1 MIQLALGKTKSSVK
15 ILCMGAH
22 CDDIEIGCGGTLLRM
37 IGDYRGNVLVRWVVF
52 SANPERRREAL
63 QSAQAILSR
72 LKQKTITIQSFDDS
86 FFPFKNAGE
95 IKEFM
100 HQLSREFSP
109 DLIFTHHSGD
119 LHQDHRLISELTWNA
134 FRNHCILEYE
144 IPKYDGDLGSPNF
157 FVTLED
163 DVRERKIELLMRFF
177 QTQANKHWF
186 SPETFNAILRIRGIE
201 SKSPSGYAEAFYGRK
216 LSF

>member
-1 MIQLALGKTKSSVK
+1 MLRFELKKSNQGPLN
-15 ILCMGAH
+15 ILCLGAH
-22 CDDIEIGCGGTLLRM
+22 SDDIEIGCGGTLLRL
-37 IGDYRGNVLVRWVVF
+37 IRENSDLCLTWVVF
-52 SANPERRREAL
+52 SAVGSRAEEAQKSATKFLKDVREQQVIL
-63 QSAQAILSR
+63 HDFRDGYFPSQQAAIKDIFED
-72 LKQKTITIQSFDDS
+72 LKSKT
-86 FFPFKNAGE
+86 
-95 IKEFM
+95 
-100 HQLSREFSP
+100 SP
-109 DLIFTHHSGD
+109 DLIFTHYQQD
-119 LHQDHRLISELTWNA
+119 LHQDHRQLCELTWNTW
-134 FRNHCILEYE
+134 RDHCILEYE